1 MKTEILLLTSFF
13 VALFVSS
20 TGYSQVSVGEEAP
33 GFTYISVEDGE
44 EFSLSDFDGKV
55 VYLFFY
61 GAGCPHCIDNGPFTE
76 EDIYQPFM
84 DDTSFVA
91 LGLDTWNLSRSSN
104 LSFRSSTGITYTLLL
119 NAQESLVDYYGNT
132 SAYDRSVVVAADGKV
147 AYKGTGFVDT
157 DIEDVVSS
165 IETELSKI
173 STSSEP
179 KESIPNKVSL
189 QQNYPNPFNPSTVI
203 SYSLNEASHVSLKIF
218 NMLGA
223 EVVTLVEER
232 QSSGQKS
239 VTWNAQST
247 SGYTLPSGLYI
258 YQLKVGN
265 EVATKK
271 MTLIK

>member
-1 MKTEILLLTSFF
+1 MNTFFRLLSLFF
-13 VALFVSS
+13 LLIYGFQTAEA
-20 TGYSQVSVGEEAP
+20 QVSEGDEAP

-44 EFSLSDFDGKV
+44 EVSLSDFEGKV

-61 GAGCPHCIDNGPFTE
+61 GAACPHCIDNGPFTE
-76 EDIYQPFM
+76 QDIYQPFM
-84 DDTSFVA
+84 EDTNFVA

-104 LSFRSSTGITYTLLL
+104 QSFRSSTGISYTLLL

-132 SAYDRSVVVAADGKV
+132 SAYDRSVVVSADGNV

-157 DIEDVVSS
+157 DVEDVVSS

-179 KESIPNKVSL
+179 KDYLPNKITL

-203 SYSLNEASHVSLKIF
+203 TYSLNEASYVSLKIF
-218 NMLGA
+218 NILGA
-223 EVVTLVEER
+223 EVATLVDER
-232 QSSGQKS
+232 QSAGLKKISWDASSSSGS
-239 VTWNAQST
+239 V
-247 SGYTLPSGLYI
+247 LPSGLYI
-258 YQLKVGN
+258 YQLKAGS
-265 EVATKK
+265 EVITKK